1 VESGFMIIQR
11 QPGLGLQHFPVRD
24 ADVPEALELID
35 FTNVSRPA
43 AYTGPLTGFP
53 LGRRSKVGC

>member
-1 VESGFMIIQR
+1 MIIQR